1 MIQGTIRYRKVRYER
16 GIVVF
21 VKGSWCKHEEGG
33 SLSFNPYNRSSAMR
47 QNFVICLLLLAQ
59 DGRINV
65 DAFCISSVRF
75 RSYTRTFLVEGEEGA
90 TNLDK
95 YDLLPPNDV
104 DVGNKDNHADNHNQV
119 EETTRTE
126 LKRQLY
132 QLAASYDRG
141 FGATPKAQKD
151 AGDIIE
157 KLGALNPTHDSARG
171 IDGNEDNAPLKAIW
185 RMIWTSAF
193 DVVSLGASPFAGEQ
207 CSLLFTTLDIDEIQF
222 NLLACCIP
230 KFYQIYP
237 APSAMYKD
245 ITKPPLATN
254 IIDFIPRAQTLINFS
269 SLSSLLRAEVTTRAS
284 TRCGFP
290 NRVGL
295 VFERVKLQPIE
306 LLGQKLTDLPPL
318 TVDFTLPGSLLE
330 QLASLVPGLDNYL
343 GLSDTSKEANDDSP
357 GYFDVKYLDNE
368 LLIIRQQA
376 PGGLFA
382 LVKVDNC
389 DP

>member
-1 MIQGTIRYRKVRYER
+1 MTRLRLELTR
-16 GIVVF
+16 GLPIPDSIHTVT
-21 VKGSWCKHEEGG
+21 
-33 SLSFNPYNRSSAMR
+33 MR

-59 DGRINV
+59 DGRIYA
-65 DAFCISSVRF
+65 DAFRIPSVR
-75 RSYTRTFLVEGEEGA
+75 RCSYAQTFLGEGEGEI
-90 TNLDK
+90 NLDK
-95 YDLLPPNDV
+95 NDLLPPNDV
-104 DVGNKDNHADNHNQV
+104 YVGNYDNHADNHNQV
-119 EETTRTE
+119 EEKTRTE
-126 LKRQLY
+126 LKRQLF

-141 FGATPKAQKD
+141 FGATPKARKD

-157 KLGALNPTHDSARG
+157 KLGALNPTEDSARG

-193 DVVSLGASPFAGEQ
+193 DVVSLGASPFAGKQ
-207 CSLLFTTLDIDEIQF
+207 WSLLLTTFDVDEVQF
-222 NLLACCIP
+222 VVTP
-230 KFYQIYP
+230 KFYQIYT
-237 APSAMYKD
+237 APSAIYQD

-254 IIDFIPRAQTLINFS
+254 IIDFIPRAQTLINIS

-284 TRCGFP
+284 SRPGFP

-295 VFERVKLQPIE
+295 VFEGVKLQPIE
-306 LLGQKLTDLPPL
+306 LLGQKVTDLPPL
-318 TVDFTLPGSLLE
+318 TVDFTWPRSLLE

-343 GLSDTSKEANDDSP
+343 GLSGTSREATADSP
-357 GYFDVKYLDNE
+357 GYFDVKYLDDE

-376 PGGLFA
+376 PGGLFV